1 MGEQINEF
9 KDAFTLFDK
18 DNDGVMTASVDTDG
32 NGQIDFSEFI
42 TMMARRMS
50 EVQGEDDDLRA
61 AFKVFDKDGNGFISP
76 QELRQVMINLGEKL
90 SEEEIDSMI
99 READSNGDGQVD
111 FEEFSRMM
119 ASKTGAE

>member
-1 MGEQINEF
+1 
-9 KDAFTLFDK
+9 
-18 DNDGVMTASVDTDG
+18 
-32 NGQIDFSEFI
+32 
-42 TMMARRMS
+42 MMARRMS

-99 READSNGDGQVD
+99 REAGAPPC
-111 FEEFSRMM
+111 SRMRPHAVNSSCSL
-119 ASKTGAE
+119 ASTRTLTPRTPFVCRLQR